1 MGLDDTRNDRMV
13 TLATKIESVGMLIEN
28 ARRGKLAIESL
39 DAAARLVAEVLR
51 LAQREALSASR
62 RGGRDE
68 AAAR

>member
-1 MGLDDTRNDRMV
+1 MGLEDARNERLV

-39 DAAARLVAEVLR
+39 DAAARLNAEVLR
-51 LAQREALSASR
+51 LAQREALSSR